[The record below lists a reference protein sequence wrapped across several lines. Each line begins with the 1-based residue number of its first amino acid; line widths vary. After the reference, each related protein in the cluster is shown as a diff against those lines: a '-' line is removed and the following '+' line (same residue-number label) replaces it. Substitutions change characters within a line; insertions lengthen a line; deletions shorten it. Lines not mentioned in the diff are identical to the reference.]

1 MCVCSIPIITKK
13 VKNNVGMI
21 LNSLHNWQVIMI
33 VCNLNGTWD
42 SFGGGPSLIIMGES
56 N

>member
-33 VCNLNGTWD
+33 VCNLNGTWTASVAD
-42 SFGGGPSLIIMGES
+42 PAL
-56 N
+56 